1 MPTAIRVPI
10 VRIASCPCGQLL
22 SAPMSAL
29 LTKLV
34 VLILVRGQEAL
45 RAVSAPALVLSFS
58 MAGIAMATFFAEE
71 RRPENAHHAV

>member
-1 MPTAIRVPI
+1 
-10 VRIASCPCGQLL
+10 
-22 SAPMSAL
+22 MSAL